1 MDFIQNLIKKLFPHN
16 IITHHINDLTNEP
29 SDQNNI
35 TNDICISIEK
45 ENKSRQFCR
54 LTIEQL
60 TTLFEHCPVSDRT
73 LYEVISLSKPVKAYI
88 DYEYFIDKNLDIENH
103 YIGPISSLKI
113 LYYFLNIPNDAID
126 TIEIYT
132 QKILK
137 QFLILQASTNEKI
150 SYHFIH
156 SKPSVL
162 FENVSTL
169 GIFLKAIIHFLLF
182 SIIQHKC
189 TMFNI
194 NSPPEPCTISNL
206 IQILAPY
213 VSILRKHCTSCTI
226 SIPYVSIADIS
237 YLLVRSAADKWITAI
252 DINVYSKNQQFRLF
266 NSVKYGKNN
275 PLIPSTTFPFDS
287 SLQYSFSDIL
297 KKSLITLIEN
307 HQIPKIYFKN
317 KNFIIHFPPYSNSN
331 STTTIPQNLLNIK
344 IINDHRDHSYFLNL
358 DINTNTNQNSSSSL
372 HPNQSNKL
380 DLSIPDVQIF
390 ITFVQN
396 IITSD
401 PSHQGYIHSCIRGT
415 YNKSLLF
422 FNIAGH
428 YKYCPKKKDHH
439 QHNNVAI
446 IINSKTYTYSIRCK
460 DPECNNTIL
469 SWKKIK

>member
-1 MDFIQNLIKKLFPHN
+1 MDSVQNLIKNLFPHN
-16 IITHHINDLTNEP
+16 TISYRINDLTNEP
-29 SDQNNI
+29 SDRNNI

-45 ENKSRQFCR
+45 ENKSREFCR

-60 TTLFEHCPVSDRT
+60 ITLFEHCPVSDR
-73 LYEVISLSKPVKAYI
+73 K
-88 DYEYFIDKNLDIENH
+88 NH
-103 YIGPISSLKI
+103 YIGPISCLKI
-113 LYYFLNIPNDAID
+113 LYYFLNIPNDTID

-137 QFLILQASTNEKI
+137 QFLVLQASTNEKI

-156 SKPSVL
+156 WKPSLV

-169 GIFLKAIIHFLLF
+169 GIFLKAIIHFLLL

-194 NSPPEPCTISNL
+194 NSPPEPWTISNL

-213 VSILRKHCTSCTI
+213 VSVLRKHCTSCTI

-237 YLLVRSAADKWITAI
+237 YLLVRSAADKWTTAI

-275 PLIPSTTFPFDS
+275 PLIPSITFPFAS
-287 SLQYSFSDIL
+287 SLQYSSSDIL
-297 KKSLITLIEN
+297 EKSLITLIED

-317 KNFIIHFPPYSNSN
+317 KNFIIHFSPYSS

-344 IINDHRDHSYFLNL
+344 LINDHIEHSCFLNL
-358 DINTNTNQNSSSSL
+358 DTNTNTNQNSSSSL
-372 HPNQSNKL
+372 HLNKSNKL
-380 DLSIPDVQIF
+380 DLSIPDIRIF

-396 IITSD
+396 IIISD
-401 PSHQGYIHSCIRGT
+401 PSHQGYIRSCIRRT
-415 YNKSLLF
+415 YNNNLLF
-422 FNIAGH
+422 FNIAGY
-428 YKYCPKKKDHH
+428 YKYCSKKKDHH

-446 IINSKTYTYSIRCK
+446 IINIKNYTYSIQCK

>member
-1 MDFIQNLIKKLFPHN
+1 MGFIQNLIKNLFPN
-16 IITHHINDLTNEP
+16 KIITHHINDSTNEP
-29 SDQNNI
+29 SDQNTM
-35 TNDICISIEK
+35 TNDIYISIEK

-60 TTLFEHCPVSDRT
+60 IILYEHCPVSDRT
-73 LYEVISLSKPVKAYI
+73 LYEFISLSKPVKTYI
-88 DYEYFIDKNLDIENH
+88 DYEYYIDKNLDIENH

-113 LYYFLNIPNDAID
+113 LYYFLNIPNNTID
-126 TIEIYT
+126 TIETYT

-137 QFLILQASTNEKI
+137 QFLVLQASTNEKI

-162 FENVSTL
+162 FENVSSL
-169 GIFLKAIIHFLLF
+169 GTFLKAIIHFLLL
-182 SIIQHKC
+182 SVIRHKC

-194 NSPPEPCTISNL
+194 NSPSEPCTISNL
-206 IQILAPY
+206 IQILGPY
-213 VSILRKHCTSCTI
+213 VNILRKHCTSCTI
-226 SIPYVSIADIS
+226 SIPYVSIANIS
-237 YLLVRSAADKWITAI
+237 YLLVRSRTDKWTTAI

-275 PLIPSTTFPFDS
+275 PLIPSTIFPFDS
-287 SLQYSFSDIL
+287 SLQYSSSDIL
-297 KKSLITLIEN
+297 KKSLITLIED

-317 KNFIIHFPPYSNSN
+317 KNFIIHFSPYSN
-331 STTTIPQNLLNIK
+331 STTTIPHNLSNIK
-344 IINDHRDHSYFLNL
+344 LINDHIEHSCFLNL
-358 DINTNTNQNSSSSL
+358 DTNTNTNQNSPSSL
-372 HPNQSNKL
+372 HLNKSNKL
-380 DLSIPDVQIF
+380 DLSVPDIQIF
-390 ITFVQN
+390 MIFVQN

-415 YNKSLLF
+415 YNKNLLF

-428 YKYCPKKKDHH
+428 YKYCPKKKNHH

-446 IINSKTYTYSIRCK
+446 IINIKNYTYSIRCK

>member
-1 MDFIQNLIKKLFPHN
+1 MDFIHNLIKKLFPHN

-29 SDQNNI
+29 SDRNNI

-60 TTLFEHCPVSDRT
+60 ITLFEHCPVSDRT
-73 LYEVISLSKPVKAYI
+73 LYEVISLSKPVKTYI

-103 YIGPISSLKI
+103 YIGPISCLKI
-113 LYYFLNIPNDAID
+113 LYYFLNIPNDTID

-137 QFLILQASTNEKI
+137 QFLVLQASTNEKI

-156 SKPSVL
+156 SKPSLV

-237 YLLVRSAADKWITAI
+237 YLLVRSAADKWTTAI
-252 DINVYSKNQQFRLF
+252 DINVYSKNQQFRLL
-266 NSVKYGKNN
+266 NS
-275 PLIPSTTFPFDS
+275 
-287 SLQYSFSDIL
+287 
-297 KKSLITLIEN
+297 
-307 HQIPKIYFKN
+307 
-317 KNFIIHFPPYSNSN
+317 
-331 STTTIPQNLLNIK
+331 
-344 IINDHRDHSYFLNL
+344 
-358 DINTNTNQNSSSSL
+358 
-372 HPNQSNKL
+372 
-380 DLSIPDVQIF
+380 
-390 ITFVQN
+390 
-396 IITSD
+396 
-401 PSHQGYIHSCIRGT
+401 
-415 YNKSLLF
+415 
-422 FNIAGH
+422 
-428 YKYCPKKKDHH
+428 
-439 QHNNVAI
+439 
-446 IINSKTYTYSIRCK
+446 
-460 DPECNNTIL
+460 
-469 SWKKIK
+469 